1 MHYQWDFS
9 QVTLQL
15 PLLIEGLQGTAVLV
29 AWSLL
34 AAVPLGLAL
43 AMMRLAPQPLLRHFA
58 SIYVAFFRSAPAIV
72 LIYWFYFAAPILL
85 AFRPAPL
92 TSAVLAISLQSAAFF
107 CEVFRAGIQG
117 VDRGQWEAAA
127 VLGMRGWTRFRVIIL
142 PQALRHVLPALM
154 NRLIDLIKTTTLAS
168 VISYGEVVYNA
179 GRISSLTFRPLET
192 FTLLGALFFAVL
204 AVISLAAKW
213 LESHWQAEHRP

>member
-9 QVTLQL
+9 QVIHQL
-15 PLLIEGLQGTAVLV
+15 PLLLSGLQGTVVLV
-29 AWSLL
+29 AWSMLV
-34 AAVPLGLAL
+34 AIPLGLLLAL
-43 AMMRLAPQPLLRHFA
+43 MRLSPQGLLRHVA
-58 SIYVAFFRSAPAIV
+58 GIYVAFFRSAPAIV
-72 LIYWFYFAAPILL
+72 LIYWFFFAAPILL
-85 AFRPAPL
+85 SFRPAPL
-92 TSAVLAISLQSAAFF
+92 TSAVMAISLQAAAFF

-117 VDRGQWEAAA
+117 VDRGQWEASA
-127 VLGMRGWTRFRVIIL
+127 VLGMRGWTRFRIIIL

-192 FTLLGALFFAVL
+192 FTLLGGLFFIL
-204 AVISLAAKW
+204 LSVIALLAKW
-213 LESHWQAEHRP
+213 LEHRWQSGRRA